1 MSVFKKGNKYGIGYS
16 LNGRWVR
23 KIIGT
28 SKRLAELAEKDIKLR
43 IAKGQFLGID
53 EPRLITIN
61 QLSEE
66 YLTYSKT
73 NKTSDT
79 YRRDQT
85 SMKNLLTAFHGRLI
99 SKISAHDLELYKNM
113 RRKQVKPATVN
124 RELSCIKHMFNK
136 AVNWDYIKENP
147 LRSVTKFKEPPGRV
161 RYLTKDEI
169 DKLLKACAK
178 HLKPIVIFAL
188 NTGMRKGEILRLRW
202 SDIDMINRMIKI
214 TVSKNNELRCVPIND
229 TLYSLLKKLQ
239 NGKKKDS
246 NVFAWKNGKPILRI
260 NNGFYNAMDRA
271 GIKDFR
277 FHDLRHTF
285 ASHLA
290 MNGVDIRVI
299 QQLLGHK
306 TISMTMRYS
315 HLSDKN
321 LRQAVDR
328 LDKVGYNGIKDRTF
342 TALRESAK

>member
-1 MSVFKKGNKYGIGYS
+1 MSVFKKGNNHGVGYS
-16 LNGRWVR
+16 LNGRWKRVM
-23 KIIGT
+23 IGP
-28 SKRLAELAEKDIKLR
+28 SKRVAELAEKKIKLK

-53 EPRLITIN
+53 EPAMITIN
-61 QLSEE
+61 ELSKE
-66 YLTYSKT
+66 YLTYSKA
-73 NKTSDT
+73 NKTADS

-85 SMKNLLTAFHGRLI
+85 SIDNLLNAFQGRLI

-113 RRKQVKPATVN
+113 RRSQVEPATVN
-124 RELSCIKHMFNK
+124 RELSCIKHMFRK
-136 AVNWDYIKENP
+136 AVDWEYLKDNP
-147 LRSVTKFKEPPGRV
+147 LKCVRRFKEPPGRV
-161 RYLTKDEI
+161 RYLTMDEI

-214 TVSKNNELRCVPIND
+214 TVSKNNELRYMPIND

-239 NGKKKDS
+239 NGRKNDG
-246 NVFAWKNGKPILRI
+246 NVFVWKNGKPILRI
-260 NNGFYNAMDRA
+260 NNGFYNAMERA
-271 GIKDFR
+271 GITDFR

-315 HLSDKN
+315 HLSNKN

-342 TALRESAK
+342 TALLESAK